1 MPRAE
6 TLAVT
11 LADAHARPA
20 PRVGMSNLPDGP
32 LRRMWA
38 KAGVVEAPVADAK
51 PEPASEACLPPHGES
66 PAVGAENVDPEGSHA
81 SESSDADAGAEYER
95 EREARIARNRE
106 RMRHLGI
113 DTLSVRVGA

>member
-51 PEPASEACLPPHGES
+51 P
-66 PAVGAENVDPEGSHA
+66 
-81 SESSDADAGAEYER
+81 
-95 EREARIARNRE
+95 
-106 RMRHLGI
+106 
-113 DTLSVRVGA
+113 

>member
-81 SESSDADAGAEYER
+81 SESSDANACVTSAS
-95 EREARIARNRE
+95 
-106 RMRHLGI
+106 
-113 DTLSVRVGA
+113 TP